1 MSFGTFW
8 GTDPTNL
15 VSYQKILPQYLPDNA
30 PATSVIRIEDA
41 NPVVVPAPTVNN
53 EALTVIDVAGE
64 LETFSVNPLA
74 PIPAD
79 LTINGVCPYTAP
91 NGDLDYLVWG
101 HEPVAAPV
109 GQRRGVIY
117 IYSPNLLNASQ
128 GVWTKRFITDVG
140 VPQTIIQVCHYN
152 FANTISEGAIPPNA
166 EYAIYGDFGTIY
178 DADGNNP
185 VVALILASWNTQND
199 VVSALPI
206 AAGVG
211 FDAPAPLYMI
221 AIPTALSQ
229 NGSSKLL
236 FYSPLLI
243 NHDGGTF
250 QKVCQYSTTGG
261 GQFAPIG
268 TDANDGVSPAG
279 SDTGIFS
286 ACFDYDN
293 RLWLGGNFVAFQL
306 SNAVPAF
313 STSGLVCLT
322 FDVGGTEFNNVV
334 NTGIVL
340 TNINNIVNIRK
351 KYAGQLG
358 VDNQLVFSGAFTVA
372 LTAGGQATDC
382 FYINT
387 AYPAGT
393 FSAVALSQQNNVAY
407 EPLTVL
413 LLDTSTLDTAYV
425 ATNLTS
431 HTGKYTWGIDNS
443 FVGGWDTIGGDLN
456 TIFMNWYGKA
466 INANPPRPLSY
477 IVLQQ
482 GGAGGTIAYSGSYQA
497 AQQTN
502 ITFAGGSVARYIKP
516 SGAVGNATSA
526 VIAQQYASFSLVA
539 DLAANVWDV
548 IGTYGQVNFSP

>member
-74 PIPAD
+74 PIPAT

-101 HEPVAAPV
+101 HEPVAAPA

-140 VPQTIIQVCHYN
+140 VPQEVIQVCHYN
-152 FANTISEGAIPPNA
+152 FANTISEGAIPANA
-166 EYAIYGDFGTIY
+166 QYAIYGNFGTLF

-185 VVALILASWNTQND
+185 VVGLALFAWDTQND
-199 VVSALPI
+199 AVAALPI
-206 AAGVG
+206 ANGVS
-211 FDAPAPLYMI
+211 FQEPAPRYMI
-221 AIPTALSQ
+221 AIPTSLSQ
-229 NGSSKLL
+229 NGVCKLL

-243 NHDGGTF
+243 QQDQDTF
-250 QKVCQYSTTGG
+250 KHVCQYSIANGG
-261 GQFAPIG
+261 EF
-268 TDANDGVSPAG
+268 VSIG
-279 SDTGIFS
+279 SDAADGAYPDNNGIFS

-293 RLWLGGNFVAFQL
+293 RLWLGGLFTQFQL

-313 STSGLVCLT
+313 STAGLVCLT
-322 FDVGGTEFNNVV
+322 YDVGDFVFNTVV
-334 NTGIVL
+334 DTGIVL
-340 TNINNIVNIRK
+340 TNQNNIVSIRK
-351 KYAGQLG
+351 KYAGQAAA
-358 VDNQLVFSGAFTVA
+358 DNQVVFSGDFTVA
-372 LTAGGQATDC
+372 LTAGGQTTNN
-382 FYINT
+382 FFITT
-387 AYPAGT
+387 AYPAAT
-393 FSAVALSQQNNVAY
+393 FSVAALTQQNNVAY
-407 EPLTVL
+407 DPLTVL
-413 LLDTSTLDTAYV
+413 MLDNTSYV

-431 HTGKYTWGIDNS
+431 HDGKYTYGIDNN
-443 FVGGWDTIGGDLN
+443 FVGGWDTVGG
-456 TIFMNWYGKA
+456 TIDTITMNWYGKA

-477 IVLQQ
+477 FVLQQ

-502 ITFAGGSVARYIKP
+502 ITFGGGSVARYIKP